1 MERRLYKINYITHL
15 NRVSQMLT
23 EDNRL
28 TAWHISL
35 YYALFHLWNANNF
48 NNPFLIHRI
57 EIMKAAKIG
66 SLNTYHKGLHQLQEW
81 SYIAYFPSY
90 NSFNGSRVHMFIF
103 DTTLSTTNK
112 RTRDRGTKSATG
124 QQVSPIIKRKET
136 TNKVLKTKKS
146 TRQKTL
152 FEPPTFEFIKDFFK
166 ENNTLEREAE
176 LFFHHYES
184 VGWKSGKNN
193 IQNWQALAKKWM
205 INSQKFQAEKTGKI
219 ATNHLHAKP
228 TNYEETL

>member
-1 MERRLYKINYITHL
+1 
-15 NRVSQMLT
+15 
-23 EDNRL
+23 
-28 TAWHISL
+28 
-35 YYALFHLWNANNF
+35 
-48 NNPFLIHRI
+48 
-57 EIMKAAKIG
+57 MKAAKIG

-103 DTTLSTTNK
+103 DTPPSTTKK
-112 RTRDRGTKSATG
+112 RTRDRGARSATG
-124 QQVSPIIKRKET
+124 QQVSPIIKSKET
-136 TNKVLKTKKS
+136 TNKELKTKKS

-205 INSQKFQAEKTGKI
+205 INSQKFQSEKTGKI

>member
-103 DTTLSTTNK
+103 DTPPSTTKK
-112 RTRDRGTKSATG
+112 RTRDRGAKSATG
-124 QQVSPIIKRKET
+124 QQVSPIIKSKET
-136 TNKVLKTKKS
+136 TNKELKTKKS

-184 VGWKSGKNN
+184 VGWKSGKNT
-193 IQNWQALAKKWM
+193 IQNWQSLAKKWM
-205 INSQKFQAEKTGKI
+205 LNSQKFQSEKIGKL
-219 ATNHLHAKP
+219 APNQLHAKSA
-228 TNYEETL
+228 NYEETL

>member
-1 MERRLYKINYITHL
+1 MEKRLYKINYITHL

-103 DTTLSTTNK
+103 DTPPSTTKK
-112 RTRDRGTKSATG
+112 RTRDRGARSATG
-124 QQVSPIIKRKET
+124 QQVSPIIKSKET
-136 TNKVLKTKKS
+136 TNKELKTKKS

-205 INSQKFQAEKTGKI
+205 INSQKFQSEKTGKI